1 MLQLCG
7 RLGFVENQIFG
18 RAAKQSIHTLVEF
31 AYFSGGDLLSN
42 EVESALRSL
51 KDMIEFGAD
60 HNISALSCLTFVI
73 LTDACYE
80 LGKAGLGGVLV
91 GPTGRFIE
99 YFSYYLS
106 PEELEI
112 LGTHEKEMIIH
123 ECEMIAVSAS
133 LIKWESKVLGAQVI
147 FCLDNDGTRTPYAL
161 GPRTLLIFGHGCSG
175 DPMLL
180 EHERHSLRELLWFGL
195 GCSHD
200 CVLLEHERYYG
211 LGMDALMTACSW
223 RTNVIMVWAWMLKWP
238 YALGTRTLLWFWRGC
253 SGDGMLLEHERNYS
267 SGMEALMT
275 VCSWRTNGIMAWAW
289 MLW

>member
-1 MLQLCG
+1 MNALACFLLPSRSSSNILEKKHLGKAKALQLCG
-7 RLGFVENQIFG
+7 RLGFAENQIFG

-31 AYFSGGDLLSN
+31 AYFLGGDLLSN

-80 LGKAGLGGVLV
+80 LGKAGLGGILV

-112 LGTHEKEMIIH
+112 LGTHEKETIIH
-123 ECEMIAVSAS
+123 ECEMIAVSAA
-133 LIKWESKVLGAQVI
+133 LITRESKVLGAQVI

-161 GPRTLLIFGHGCSG
+161 GPRTLLIFGHGCSV

-180 EHERHSLRELLWFGL
+180 EYERHYES
-195 GCSHD
+195 
-200 CVLLEHERYYG
+200 YYG
-211 LGMDALMTACSW
+211 LGLDALMTACFW
-223 RTNVIMVWAWMLKWP
+223 NTNVIMVWAWRL
-238 YALGTRTLLWFWRGC
+238 
-253 SGDGMLLEHERNYS
+253 S
-267 SGMEALMT
+267 
-275 VCSWRTNGIMAWAW
+275 
-289 MLW
+289 